1 MTADLAAET
10 AFDSGDVLN
19 VIDVAVGQEQ
29 QREIG
34 LLGFKPF
41 AGALGRIK
49 QDWAVR
55 HPDEVTVCL
64 EDAAAKR
71 VVFHASTL
79 RYCSRPS
86 QLTVSGIYLWRPKG
100 NPGERF

>member
-10 AFDSGDVLN
+10 AFDLGDVLN

-29 QREIG
+29 QLEID

-41 AGALGRIK
+41 ADPLGRIK

-55 HPDEVTVCL
+55 RPNEIAVCL
-64 EDAAAKR
+64 EDAAAKCL
-71 VVFHASTL
+71 VFHATTL
-79 RYCSRPS
+79 RYCTAEPISLLGDSPMAS
-86 QLTVSGIYLWRPKG
+86 
-100 NPGERF
+100 